1 MLGVWFRG
9 ITTRRQTQGCAMQV
23 LIKTIRGN
31 WNQGFSLDKHIV
43 RSTPIGYNGYG
54 HMQFDTLRTEVGES
68 LFQLKYRGDLSQ
80 VRPLARAVV
89 SNLGR
94 ALAGVDFVSPMPASK
109 IRQTQ
114 PVYEVACEVARLLGV
129 PYVDNFI
136 HKIKNTGSM
145 KDLGG
150 RAERVDALQGC
161 FSINEGALND
171 GRWHVLLI
179 DDLYDTGA
187 SLEAVC
193 EAVRQS
199 AKIWAVSVVA
209 LTRRH

>member
-1 MLGVWFRG
+1 MNV
-9 ITTRRQTQGCAMQV
+9 T
-23 LIKTIRGN
+23 IKPIYGN

-43 RSTPIGYNGYG
+43 RSTPVGHNEYG
-54 HMQFDTLRTEVGES
+54 HMQFDTLRTDVGES
-68 LFQLKYRGDLSQ
+68 VFQLKYRGDFSQ
-80 VRPLARAVV
+80 VGLLAQTVT
-89 SNLGR
+89 SNLNR
-94 ALAGVDFVSPMPASK
+94 ALAGVNFVSPMPASK

-114 PVYEVACEVARLLGV
+114 PVYEVAREVARLLGV
-129 PYVDNFI
+129 SYVDNFI
-136 HKIKNTGSM
+136 QKVKSTSGM

-150 RAERVDALQGC
+150 RAERAEALQGC
-161 FSINEGALND
+161 FAINDAALND

-193 EAVRQS
+193 EVVRQS
-199 AKIWAVSVVA
+199 AKIWAVSVVT

>member
-1 MLGVWFRG
+1 
-9 ITTRRQTQGCAMQV
+9 MQV
-23 LIKTIRGN
+23 AIKTIQGN

-43 RSTPIGYNGYG
+43 RSIPVGYNEYG

-68 LFQLKYRGDLSQ
+68 VFQLKYRSDLSQ
-80 VRPLARAVV
+80 VGLLAQAVV
-89 SNLGR
+89 SSLR
-94 ALAGVDFVSPMPASK
+94 HALTGVDFVSPMPASK
-109 IRQTQ
+109 VRQTQ
-114 PVYEVACEVARLLGV
+114 PVYEVAREVARLLSV
-129 PYVDNFI
+129 SYVDNFI
-136 HKIKNTGSM
+136 QKVKSTGGM

-150 RAERVDALQGC
+150 RAERVEALQGC
-161 FSINEGALND
+161 FSINDSALAD

-199 AKIWAVSVVA
+199 AKIGSVSVIA
-209 LTRRH
+209 LTRRN

>member
-1 MLGVWFRG
+1 
-9 ITTRRQTQGCAMQV
+9 MQV
-23 LIKTIRGN
+23 TIKMIQGN

-43 RSTPIGYNGYG
+43 RSTPVGHNEYG

-68 LFQLKYRGDLSQ
+68 VFQLKYRGDLSQ
-80 VRPLARAVV
+80 VVPLAQAVV

-94 ALAGVDFVSPMPASK
+94 VLAEVDFVSPMPASK

-114 PVYEVACEVARLLGV
+114 PVYEVAREVARLLNV

-136 HKIKNTGSM
+136 QKIKSTGGM

-150 RAERVDALQGC
+150 RAERAEALQGC
-161 FSINEGALND
+161 FSINDGALND

-193 EAVRQS
+193 EAVRRS
-199 AKIWAVSVVA
+199 GKIWAISVVA